1 MNTHLNFIGNRW
13 IASQSGKLFDNENPA
28 HKGTMLARFQASS
41 AEDIL
46 AAVNG
51 AAQGFQTWKQ
61 VPLAERQ
68 AKVRRFLELLGAA
81 REELARIVT
90 EENGKTLGEARG
102 EVDSA
107 LVEGNYHLHQ
117 VSALTG
123 HTLPLGDGDI
133 TGWVQ
138 YEPLGVIGIISPW
151 NYPVNVMCRKTLPA
165 LLTGNTVVFKPA
177 SFTPWS
183 GVFMA
188 GLFERAGFPS
198 GVFNCVTGPGSALGN
213 ALIDDARVRAVSFTG
228 STEVGKKIQARA
240 VQNLTRTQLELGG
253 KNALIVMADAD
264 QPLALD
270 AIMRAG
276 FGCAGQWCTSTSRVL
291 IQRSIYRSFA
301 DQLTAKAEQVVL
313 GDPLDEKTGMGPVAG
328 PDQYANIGR
337 AIDLARQEGARMAT
351 GGRLTGTLG
360 DQGYFIRPTI
370 FLDVTPAMT
379 LFREEVFG
387 PVLALTPFNTLD
399 EALRLANDS
408 PYGLS
413 SGIFTKDLAAA
424 RRYIREVRTGMV
436 HVNIHT
442 GFKDPSLPFGGWK
455 ESGFGLPENSRTGLE
470 FFLDRKAVYLRGLA

>member
-1 MNTHLNFIGNRW
+1 MNTHLNFIDNRW
-13 IASQSGKLFDNENPA
+13 IASQGGKLFDNENPA
-28 HKGTMLARFQASS
+28 HKGTVLGRFQASN

-46 AAVNG
+46 AAVN
-51 AAQGFQTWKQ
+51 AASDGFQAWKL

-68 AKVRRFLELLGAA
+68 AKVRRFLELLGTA

-90 EENGKTLGEARG
+90 AENGKTLGEARG

-107 LVEGNYHLHQ
+107 LVEGHYHLHQ

-123 HTLPLGDGDI
+123 HTLPLGAGDI

-188 GLFERAGFPS
+188 GLFERAGLPA

-213 ALIDDARVRAVSFTG
+213 ALIDDARVRAISFTG
-228 STEVGKKIQARA
+228 STEVGKKIQART
-240 VQNLTRTQLELGG
+240 VPHLTRAQLELGG

-264 QPLALD
+264 QALALD
-270 AIMRAG
+270 ASMRAG

-291 IQRSIYRSFA
+291 IQRPIYRSFA
-301 DQLTAKAEQVVL
+301 NQLAAKAEQVIL

-328 PDQYANIGR
+328 PDQYANIVR
-337 AIDLARQEGARMAT
+337 AIDLARQEGAPMAT
-351 GGRLTGTLG
+351 GGRLSGTLG
-360 DQGYFIRPTI
+360 EQGYFIRPTV

-387 PVLALTPFNTLD
+387 PVLALTPFETLD

-413 SGIFTKDLAAA
+413 SGLFTANLKTAQQ
-424 RRYIREVRTGMV
+424 YIREMNTGMV

-470 FFLDRKAVYLRGLA
+470 FFLDRKAVYLRV

>member
-1 MNTHLNFIGNRW
+1 MKTHLNYINNRW
-13 IASQSGKLFDNENPA
+13 TKSRSGALFDDENPA
-28 HKGTMLARFQASS
+28 HKGTVLGRFQASN

-46 AAVNG
+46 AAVS
-51 AAQGFQTWKQ
+51 AASDGFQDWKQ

-68 AKVRRFLELLGAA
+68 ATVQRFLELLGAA

-90 EENGKTLGEARG
+90 EENGKTLAEARG

-107 LVEGNYHLHQ
+107 SVEGNYHLHQ

-123 HTLPLGDGDI
+123 HTLPPGAGDI
-133 TGWVQ
+133 TGWEQ

-188 GLFERAGFPS
+188 GLFERACFPA
-198 GVFNCVTGPGSALGN
+198 GAFNCVTGPGSALGN
-213 ALIDDARVRAVSFTG
+213 ALIDDARVRAISFTG

-270 AIMRAG
+270 AILRAG

-301 DQLTAKAEQVVL
+301 DQLVAKAENLVL

-328 PDQYANIGR
+328 PDQYTNICR
-337 AIDLARQEGARMAT
+337 AIDRARQEGARMAT

-360 DQGYFIRPTI
+360 EQGYFIRPTV
-370 FLDVTPAMT
+370 FLDVTPTMT

-387 PVLALTPFNTLD
+387 PVLALTPFETLED
-399 EALRLANDS
+399 ALRLANDS

-413 SGIFTKDLAAA
+413 SGIFTKDLAMAQ
-424 RRYIREVRTGMV
+424 RYIREMRTGLV
-436 HVNIHT
+436 HVNTHT

-470 FFLDRKAVYLRGLA
+470 FFLDHKAVYMRGLT

>member
-1 MNTHLNFIGNRW
+1 MNTHLNFINTHWTKSRNS
-13 IASQSGKLFDNENPA
+13 ALFDDENPA
-28 HKGTMLARFQASS
+28 HKKTVLGRFQASN

-46 AAVNG
+46 AAVN
-51 AAQGFQTWKQ
+51 AASDGFQAWKQ
-61 VPLAERQ
+61 APLAERQ
-68 AKVRRFLELLGAA
+68 AKVQRFLELLGAA

-107 LVEGNYHLHQ
+107 LVEGDYHLHQ

-123 HTLPLGDGDI
+123 HTLPLGAGDI
-133 TGWVQ
+133 TGWEQ
-138 YEPLGVIGIISPW
+138 YQPLGVIGIISPW

-188 GLFERAGFPS
+188 GLFEHAGFPA
-198 GVFNCVTGPGSALGN
+198 GAFNCVTGPGSALGN
-213 ALIDDARVRAVSFTG
+213 ALIDDARVRAISFTG

-301 DQLTAKAEQVVL
+301 DQLAAKANQVVV

-337 AIDLARQEGARMAT
+337 AIDLAQREGARMAT
-351 GGRLTGTLG
+351 GGRLTGPLG

-370 FLDVTPAMT
+370 FLDVTPSMT

-387 PVLALTPFNTLD
+387 PVLALTPFDTLD

-413 SGIFTKDLAAA
+413 SGLFTANLKTAQQ
-424 RRYIREVRTGMV
+424 YIREMNTGMV

-455 ESGFGLPENSRTGLE
+455 ESGFGLPENGRTGLE
-470 FFLDRKAVYLRGLA
+470 FFLDRKAVYLRGLT